1 MKVGKLP
8 SFPWY
13 LRLLAFLAIGGVL
26 YAGFWYFVTSGTRKA
41 TKEMQAE
48 IADLKPRNA
57 QSAIVQQ
64 NLNNFK
70 ALYKAREEEYAEL
83 KALLPEQKELTMV
96 LQGIQDRAKNSGLV
110 LMRFNPKEDT
120 QQDNYSGKK
129 IDVNVISGFT
139 SLRAFFDQLA
149 HYQRIVSI
157 TNFELKQMEKQS
169 LTKTVEARFD
179 LTAYYVSSE
188 RLNQAPAPNAKPA
201 AGGAVPGGKAAGEID
216 MVTFRKTML
225 WPGKPLSRSWSSG
238 RKVKND
244 IVVSSGSPPV
254 SNWVVEARR
263 QGISSDSGSSSPS
276 AIASPAHKKM
286 KRRFCFPDGTPG
298 TPSGQSNAWA
308 LKALS
313 CWG

>member
-13 LRLLAFLAIGGVL
+13 LRLLAFLAIGGVM

-139 SLRAFFDQLA
+139 SLRTFFDQLA

-188 RLNQAPAPNAKPA
+188 RLQSQVPAPNNKPA
-201 AGGAVPGGKAAGEID
+201 AGGAVPA
-216 MVTFRKTML
+216 
-225 WPGKPLSRSWSSG
+225 
-238 RKVKND
+238 
-244 IVVSSGSPPV
+244 PV
-254 SNWVVEARR
+254 A
-263 QGISSDSGSSSPS
+263 
-276 AIASPAHKKM
+276 PAPQPAK
-286 KRRFCFPDGTPG
+286 
-298 TPSGQSNAWA
+298 
-308 LKALS
+308 
-313 CWG
+313 

>member
-139 SLRAFFDQLA
+139 SLRTFFDQLA

-188 RLNQAPAPNAKPA
+188 RLQSRVPAPNNKPA
-201 AGGAVPGGKAAGEID
+201 GGGAVPAPAA
-216 MVTFRKTML
+216 
-225 WPGKPLSRSWSSG
+225 PAP
-238 RKVKND
+238 
-244 IVVSSGSPPV
+244 
-254 SNWVVEARR
+254 
-263 QGISSDSGSSSPS
+263 QS
-276 AIASPAHKKM
+276 AK
-286 KRRFCFPDGTPG
+286 
-298 TPSGQSNAWA
+298 
-308 LKALS
+308 
-313 CWG
+313 

>member
-139 SLRAFFDQLA
+139 SLRTFFDQLA

-188 RLNQAPAPNAKPA
+188 RLQSQVPAPNGKPA
-201 AGGAVPGGKAAGEID
+201 AGGAVPAPAA
-216 MVTFRKTML
+216 
-225 WPGKPLSRSWSSG
+225 
-238 RKVKND
+238 
-244 IVVSSGSPPV
+244 
-254 SNWVVEARR
+254 
-263 QGISSDSGSSSPS
+263 
-276 AIASPAHKKM
+276 PAPQPAK
-286 KRRFCFPDGTPG
+286 
-298 TPSGQSNAWA
+298 
-308 LKALS
+308 
-313 CWG
+313 